1 MSALVRI
8 SLRQLR
14 QVRNVQILLI
24 RSGCQALQAFTGG
37 PISATA
43 REITGRPATSTGR
56 SPAPKDFEQL
66 RRERRNIEMRFAHL
80 MRILKLGRLRLRGP
94 RDAQDEIVLAAI
106 AENLRRLAS
115 LVARPPPTQ
124 ALCTA

>member
-1 MSALVRI
+1 
-8 SLRQLR
+8 
-14 QVRNVQILLI
+14 
-24 RSGCQALQAFTGG
+24 
-37 PISATA
+37 
-43 REITGRPATSTGR
+43 
-56 SPAPKDFEQL
+56 
-66 RRERRNIEMRFAHL
+66 MRFAHL